1 MKGLIFFAAVIAG
14 ALVLAAVQVNQVAAT
29 PTDLGGVTVVE
40 ETVRQGVLTI
50 HTPEGNVYLYLT
62 PSGSA
67 VIMDGELAKQQGR
80 SSFSTYATT
89 DHTARLNS
97 LRTFNAPP
105 PAPKGPDTVVIVNQ
119 AQSQTM
125 TVDRR
130 RHNRRQR
137 VPRQAYSSPLPGS
150 E

>member
-1 MKGLIFFAAVIAG
+1 MKGLTFFAVIVG
-14 ALVLAAVQVNQVAAT
+14 ALVWAAVQVNQVAAT
-29 PTDLGGVTVVE
+29 PIDLGGATVVE
-40 ETVRQGVLTI
+40 ETVRQGVVTV
-50 HTPEGNVYLYLT
+50 HTPEGNVYLSLGAG
-62 PSGSA
+62 GSA
-67 VIMDGELAKQQGR
+67 VIMDGELTRQQGR
-80 SSFSTYATT
+80 SSFSSFSTP

-97 LRTFNAPP
+97 LRKFNAPP

-119 AQSQTM
+119 QQSQTM

-137 VPRQAYSSPLPGS
+137 HPRQAYSSPMPGS

>member
-1 MKGLIFFAAVIAG
+1 M
-14 ALVLAAVQVNQVAAT
+14 
-29 PTDLGGVTVVE
+29 
-40 ETVRQGVLTI
+40 RQGVLTL
-50 HTPEGNVYLYLT
+50 HTPEGNVYLYLA

-67 VIMDGELAKQQGR
+67 VIVDSELARKQR
-80 SSFSTYATT
+80 RASFSTYATT

-97 LRTFNAPP
+97 LREFNAPP
-105 PAPKGPDTVVIVNQ
+105 PVPKGPDTVVIVNQ

-137 VPRQAYSSPLPGS
+137 APRQAFSSPLPGS